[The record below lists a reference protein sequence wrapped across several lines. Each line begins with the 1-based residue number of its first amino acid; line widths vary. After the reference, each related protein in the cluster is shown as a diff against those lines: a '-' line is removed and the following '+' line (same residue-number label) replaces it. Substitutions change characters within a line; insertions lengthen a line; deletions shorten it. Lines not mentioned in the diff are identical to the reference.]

1 MEEAGLE
8 VGVEIGSP
16 NIAAMLCLFPKV
28 LERGEWQGREAQG
41 VLIVAGASCPHGV
54 IMGVIIYWAGGPLK
68 GLLAWCVCHQE
79 ARLRRRQRRTPSL
92 CGTSE
97 NQITGRLHVI
107 PMLICPAVASTPV
120 GACAAIHTLLKP
132 ALKEGTV

>member
-54 IMGVIIYWAGGPLK
+54 IIYWAGGPLK

-79 ARLRRRQRRTPSL
+79 ARLRRRQRRTRQAFVVQARIELPA
-92 CGTSE
+92 
-97 NQITGRLHVI
+97 LHVI